1 MDLKLK
7 KLKLRSIRFPI
18 PEKPDKG
25 EETEVTLLE
34 AESEKLLNCADMT
47 AQEMQEFYPQLL
59 HPADPD
65 QMDKAVEGKVNSLR
79 RATFNLA
86 KTYLKTYEI
95 SDELGARWKDAKPAR
110 RKRKRRLISPA
121 PANALIDQEED
132 ESNHF
137 TKGLNIYKLLWVFYI
152 GSFAGVII
160 ELLWCFI
167 NEGYFESR
175 NGLIYGPLN
184 PLYGAGAAALSVV
197 LYKFRNRGSWLS
209 MLGGMVVGSAVEYAF
224 SWVQE
229 LLWGSRSW
237 DYSHLPFNINGRI
250 CLLYSFF
257 WGLLGIFWIKKLYPI
272 CSRWILKIPNRVG
285 KILTWIIL
293 AFFILDTAITGFAMI
308 RWVERRKDIPAAN
321 AFDQFID
328 THYSNERMERVF
340 PNMVFSDDKNS

>member
-110 RKRKRRLISPA
+110 RKRKRRLVDPLHNSPNRTDIS
-121 PANALIDQEED
+121 IQDKD
-132 ESNHF
+132 H
-137 TKGLNIYKLLWVFYI
+137 GKLLPAQTVLKP
-152 GSFAGVII
+152 
-160 ELLWCFI
+160 LLI
-167 NEGYFESR
+167 
-175 NGLIYGPLN
+175 
-184 PLYGAGAAALSVV
+184 
-197 LYKFRNRGSWLS
+197 
-209 MLGGMVVGSAVEYAF
+209 
-224 SWVQE
+224 
-229 LLWGSRSW
+229 
-237 DYSHLPFNINGRI
+237 
-250 CLLYSFF
+250 LYSR
-257 WGLLGIFWIKKLYPI
+257 YD
-272 CSRWILKIPNRVG
+272 RVR
-285 KILTWIIL
+285 
-293 AFFILDTAITGFAMI
+293 LDRVQKFSIHLFALRNVHTI
-308 RWVERRKDIPAAN
+308 
-321 AFDQFID
+321 
-328 THYSNERMERVF
+328 
-340 PNMVFSDDKNS
+340 

>member
-25 EETEVTLLE
+25 KETEVTLLE

-132 ESNHF
+132 ESDHF

-175 NGLIYGPLN
+175 NGLIYGSLN
-184 PLYGAGAAALSVV
+184 PLYGAGAAALS
-197 LYKFRNRGSWLS
+197 LSCFTSSATAAAGCRCWAAWSWAARWNMLSPGCRNCSGAPARG
-209 MLGGMVVGSAVEYAF
+209 
-224 SWVQE
+224 
-229 LLWGSRSW
+229 
-237 DYSHLPFNINGRI
+237 
-250 CLLYSFF
+250 
-257 WGLLGIFWIKKLYPI
+257 
-272 CSRWILKIPNRVG
+272 
-285 KILTWIIL
+285 
-293 AFFILDTAITGFAMI
+293 
-308 RWVERRKDIPAAN
+308 IPATCPSTSTA
-321 AFDQFID
+321 AFVCCIRFSGDCWASSGSKSSIP
-328 THYSNERMERVF
+328 SA
-340 PNMVFSDDKNS
+340 PNGF

>member
-1 MDLKLK
+1 
-7 KLKLRSIRFPI
+7 
-18 PEKPDKG
+18 
-25 EETEVTLLE
+25 
-34 AESEKLLNCADMT
+34 MT

-95 SDELGARWKDAKPAR
+95 SDELGARWKDAKPTR

-132 ESNHF
+132 ESDHF

-272 CSRWILKIPNRVG
+272 CSKWILKIPNRVG

>member
-110 RKRKRRLISPA
+110 R
-121 PANALIDQEED
+121 
-132 ESNHF
+132 
-137 TKGLNIYKLLWVFYI
+137 
-152 GSFAGVII
+152 
-160 ELLWCFI
+160 
-167 NEGYFESR
+167 R
-175 NGLIYGPLN
+175 NT
-184 PLYGAGAAALSVV
+184 A
-197 LYKFRNRGSWLS
+197 FR
-209 MLGGMVVGSAVEYAF
+209 
-224 SWVQE
+224 
-229 LLWGSRSW
+229 
-237 DYSHLPFNINGRI
+237 
-250 CLLYSFF
+250 
-257 WGLLGIFWIKKLYPI
+257 
-272 CSRWILKIPNRVG
+272 PNRSS
-285 KILTWIIL
+285 
-293 AFFILDTAITGFAMI
+293 ASAS
-308 RWVERRKDIPAAN
+308 AA
-321 AFDQFID
+321 
-328 THYSNERMERVF
+328 
-340 PNMVFSDDKNS
+340 